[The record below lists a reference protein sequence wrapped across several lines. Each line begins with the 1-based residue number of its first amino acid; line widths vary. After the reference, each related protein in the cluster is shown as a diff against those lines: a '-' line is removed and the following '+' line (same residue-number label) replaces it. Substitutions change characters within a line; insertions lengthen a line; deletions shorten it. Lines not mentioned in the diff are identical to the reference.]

1 MSDTAHSNDRA
12 HKSPT
17 VEANSYHPSP
27 LVKIIFG
34 LVNTIWFLG
43 IAAVIVQ
50 LIYYPYFILTPPRLR
65 GSLIALILFSITMIV
80 SSLIFLWIVWHLRK
94 LIQSIR
100 AGSPFLHQN
109 PGRIRKIGYATLLWA
124 PVNRIAAFLFFKS
137 ATYQIAFPIKS
148 TLGLPFLEMVFLG
161 LMILVIAEVFD
172 RGAKLQHEQDLT
184 V

>member
-1 MSDTAHSNDRA
+1 MSDNAQLNDKLPTA
-12 HKSPT
+12 PEP
-17 VEANSYHPSP
+17 EADSYHPSL
-27 LVKIIFG
+27 LVKIIFA
-34 LVNTIWFLG
+34 LVNAIWILG

-50 LIYYPYFILTPPRLR
+50 LVYYPYFIVTPPRLR
-65 GSLIALILFSITMIV
+65 GSLIALILFCITMIV

-94 LIQSIR
+94 LIRSIK
-100 AGSPFLHQN
+100 AGSPFFHQN

-124 PVNRIAAFLFFKS
+124 PVNGIAAFLFFKS
-137 ATYQIAFPIKS
+137 ATSQVAYPVKDLSA
-148 TLGLPFLEMVFLG
+148 LPFLEMIFLG